1 MGPPHHNVY
10 GFTEGKSAAD
20 SMASLLS
27 TINNQP
33 AVVVFLDLEK
43 AFELISPTAIADA
56 LAAKGVSG
64 RLSWAH
70 DYLRDRSAKVRFQ
83 GHVSSE
89 QGFENGTPQGGVL
102 SPTLFNALMEALA
115 KLPLGRIVTLLSY
128 ADDLALVAVG
138 RGNRLSWAQKALDS
152 VTAACRDLGLSVSA
166 GKSRAMSVLGPTPEQ
181 SLRIQGVRL
190 EWCTAYQYL
199 GVWIDHRLTFS
210 KEAEYLKNSVVTSLE
225 RCQNDALRHI
235 LGAPRWTK
243 LEALRA
249 EAELPPLMLRIE
261 QVAAAWAA
269 KTVVRLSDTPA
280 RRRLLTSLAQD
291 ARLFTGRTWARGL
304 ARATRLSLP
313 DVDLAGR
320 GPDEKA
326 EGYVDPPPW
335 AADVARF
342 HMEPLPFSKQQGSR
356 ETLLAHARGTLAR
369 TSSDG
374 ASVYYTDGSVD
385 RERGRTAAAFVSGEE
400 THGWR
405 TGDHCSTLQAELVA
419 LLTALQ
425 HALRTDNKD
434 INVYT
439 DSMTALQTLRRDRV
453 RDNIRLVTMTLDT
466 LGRLRR
472 DERAVTF
479 AWIPSHA
486 GVPGNEAAD
495 AAAKQALDQD
505 RIAIEVP
512 VSLQQ
517 LKRTAKRTTGRR
529 ALALVKDA
537 EATSASLHWYA
548 NATGYETVP
557 LPSSLARRDRVMI
570 HRLRLGYPTVRSL
583 IADYEGE
590 LSLHCLEDTDGPLVH
605 YLLDCAQTGP
615 LRTMA
620 ARRGYTPCGA
630 RRTAAARMVRY
641 LTDDL
646 GTLTRFLRQ
655 REPPRI
661 PSVPLA
667 SLRLSGLD
675 PI

>member
-1 MGPPHHNVY
+1 M
-10 GFTEGKSAAD
+10 
-20 SMASLLS
+20 LLRQKVCQGGS
-27 TINNQP
+27 S
-33 AVVVFLDLEK
+33 V
-43 AFELISPTAIADA
+43 
-56 LAAKGVSG
+56 G
-64 RLSWAH
+64 H
-70 DYLRDRSAKVRFQ
+70 DYLRDRTAKVRFQ
-83 GHVSSE
+83 GHVSSK

-115 KLPLGRIVTLLSY
+115 GLPLGRNVTLLSY

-166 GKSRAMSVLGPTPEQ
+166 GKSRAMSILGPTPEQ

-210 KEAEYLKNSVVTSLE
+210 KEAEYLKSRMKCRLTVMRRMTTTRAGATHRVLKLYYVQAVRTLADYAAVAMVSLSDSVATSLE

-291 ARLFTGRTWARGL
+291 ARLFTDRTWARGI

-342 HMEPLPFSKQQGSR
+342 HMDPLPFSKQQCSR

-466 LGRLRR
+466 LARLRR

-479 AWIPSHA
+479 AWIPSHV

-557 LPSSLARRDRVMI
+557 PSSLARRDRIMI
-570 HRLRLGYPTVRSL
+570 HRLRLGYPTVRSHSGL
-583 IADYEGE
+583 RGRVVSALPGG
-590 LSLHCLEDTDGPLVH
+590 CGRPLVH
-605 YLLDCAQTGP
+605 YLLDCAQNRPAKDDGGQEVTP
-615 LRTMA
+615 LR
-620 ARRGYTPCGA
+620 REEQLQQGWY
-630 RRTAAARMVRY
+630 
-641 LTDDL
+641 
-646 GTLTRFLRQ
+646 GT
-655 REPPRI
+655 
-661 PSVPLA
+661 
-667 SLRLSGLD
+667 
-675 PI
+675 